1 MFLDYLGTQGHSG
14 SRYRT
19 SHGMVGQS
27 HHTVKYFLHGRNG
40 LQIDILVRGRI
51 SGRTLQQDHVL
62 IAFFLTGAQ
71 CQFDIRQI
79 SNSRGHDDRFAGA
92 CDLTYKRNIVD
103 LKRGHLIYRH
113 IHLLQEINAGQIK
126 RRGEKDQSH
135 LLCDFFQFGLPLPGR
150 IGRLV

>member
-19 SHGMVGQS
+19 SHGMIRQS
-27 HHTVKYFLHGRNG
+27 NHTVKYFFHGRNG
-40 LQIDILVRGRI
+40 LQIDIFVRGWI
-51 SGRTLQQDHVL
+51 SGSTFQQDHIL
-62 IAFFLTGAQ
+62 IALFLTGTQ

-79 SNSRGHDDRFAGA
+79 GNSRGHDDRFAGA
-92 CDLTYKRNIVD
+92 GDLAYKRNIVD
-103 LKRGHLIYRH
+103 LKGCYLIYRH

-135 LLCDFFQFGLPLPGR
+135 FLCDFFQSGLPLPGR